1 MRILRDTLVAVLN
14 LQDDMEVVTEVG
26 EGVAIVPA
34 ALRYQPDVAVV
45 DIDLPG
51 VDGLTAS
58 ADLRQHCPDCKIL
71 ILTVLANPG
80 SLRRALAV
88 HVDGFLA
95 KDTPAAPSDQS
106 ALINLYVIDNFVYVG
121 LLVYGLS
128 RLVDTAHQ
136 LEVVRAGLARAGG
149 MVERLRLAR
158 DVHDLLGLGL
168 SALAL
173 KSDLIE
179 QLTAR
184 HDPQAAVE
192 IQLMGRIC
200 ATTRADIR
208 QVTAGNQGS
217 TLEEEVAV
225 ASDILSSA
233 GIEVR
238 ATFPAQPL
246 GATIDDVLVP
256 VLRESVT
263 NILRHSTATFC
274 SIEIDTQVDSV
285 RLAVGNNGVADQRHR
300 AGWNGDQSDLVPG
313 RAWGFATCAAE
324 WRAPEG
330 KCRRDN

>member
-1 MRILRDTLVAVLN
+1 MA
-14 LQDDMEVVTEVG
+14 
-26 EGVAIVPA
+26 
-34 ALRYQPDVAVV
+34 Y
-45 DIDLPG
+45 
-51 VDGLTAS
+51 
-58 ADLRQHCPDCKIL
+58 
-71 ILTVLANPG
+71 
-80 SLRRALAV
+80 
-88 HVDGFLA
+88 
-95 KDTPAAPSDQS
+95 
-106 ALINLYVIDNFVYVG
+106 NFRG
-121 LLVYGLS
+121 
-128 RLVDTAHQ
+128 
-136 LEVVRAGLARAGG
+136 
-149 MVERLRLAR
+149 
-158 DVHDLLGLGL
+158 GL

-173 KSDLIE
+173 KSDLID

-208 QVTAGNQGS
+208 QVTAGNQRS

-313 RAWGFATCAAE
+313 RGLGLRNLRSRVESAGGRMQTRQLSDCFRLIADVPTRSLAE
-324 WRAPEG
+324 EASA
-330 KCRRDN
+330 